1 MAKRGYILCGWRERL
16 WPAKVL
22 PKLAEEPPITGAQE
36 ETLEV
41 EIIGLKERVS
51 VKQEDA
57 VPLEE
62 ACIEDIVSNLNEKAD
77 PNEAVEELKYRCALK
92 TALDYLKE
100 DVSAREAPPS
110 KEGPSTRLS
119 QASSA
124 RSLSSSTLTSFQSL
138 PKEKLE
144 SESLNR
150 KRKQRNSPSLRTGT
164 KKRNLRCS
172 LILEK
177 SPEANGNGTEPSK
190 CSTGDLCNTSNS
202 DSENCMATGS
212 SLLAG
217 EKKTKPKLLKKS
229 LTSNKLSLK
238 LKEEKSKQGRRR
250 AKGAGSPG
258 SLPNGSS
265 KGRGRPPAEGAS
277 LSASCSSGTVI
288 AGRSRMSTRLQPKGM
303 LLRSSSKSAS
313 VLEKSTGSE
322 NKNVAKQVNG
332 RKKTRSLKQPKGKQ
346 ETNATT
352 SSYRKRECRNSPESS
367 AGLSDCRVL
376 SDGILSQLQEE
387 ENEAVPPVVVNKAKE
402 FHLPDFEEE
411 EGLEPSGLSSERTF
425 SEKLSQLSDLVDED
439 DDEEELP
446 SILSH
451 QEPESIDKGI
461 LVWCKWQRYPYW
473 PAVVKNVKRK
483 HRKANVLFIEG
494 DTSDKKKSFSV
505 SLRNLKHFDC
515 EEKQDLI
522 DQAKK
527 DYCQEIEW
535 CIQLISDY
543 RIRVG
548 CHSFTGSFLEYFA
561 DDISYP
567 VRKQYQQSSVQMTFP
582 SVAEEDLEDSLL
594 ETSPQKPSRKL
605 LPDRT
610 RAARDKANK
619 KIVEFIVKTKG
630 AEEHLLAILKCR
642 KESRWMKDF
651 LSSRQYGT
659 CIETYLEDEEQLE
672 LVVNYLK
679 EVAYHEIDTAHLHRL
694 RGDGVKFILDVLL
707 PEAII
712 YAISAVDDID
722 YKKAEEKY
730 MKGPSVSKRERE
742 EFDEEILERKRLQA
756 ELVAADSV

>member
-1 MAKRGYILCGWRERL
+1 MQLFISPTLTKAV
-16 WPAKVL
+16 VL
-22 PKLAEEPPITGAQE
+22 T
-36 ETLEV
+36 
-41 EIIGLKERVS
+41 
-51 VKQEDA
+51 
-57 VPLEE
+57 
-62 ACIEDIVSNLNEKAD
+62 ACCSPSGEKID
-77 PNEAVEELKYRCALK
+77 PDEAVEELKYRCALK
-92 TALDYLKE
+92 TALDSLKE
-100 DVSAREAPPS
+100 NVPTREAPPS
-110 KEGPSTRLS
+110 KEGPSTRSS
-119 QASSA
+119 QANGA
-124 RSLSSSTLTSFQSL
+124 RSLLSSPLTSCQSL
-138 PKEKLE
+138 SKEKLE

-150 KRKQRNSPSLRTGT
+150 KRKQRNSPNLRTGT
-164 KKRNLRCS
+164 KKQNLRCS
-172 LILEK
+172 LIPEK
-177 SPEANGNGTEPSK
+177 SPGANENGTKRSK
-190 CSTGDLCNTSNS
+190 RSTEDLCNTSNS
-202 DSENCMATGS
+202 DSENCTATGS
-212 SLLAG
+212 LLLSR
-217 EKKTKPKLLKKS
+217 EKKTKPRLLKKS
-229 LTSNKLSLK
+229 LTSNKASLK
-238 LKEEKSKQGRRR
+238 LKEEKCKQGRRR
-250 AKGAGSPG
+250 ARGAGSPG
-258 SLPNGSS
+258 SLTNGSS
-265 KGRGRPPAEGAS
+265 KGRGQPPAEGAS
-277 LSASCSSGTVI
+277 LSASCSSGVVVP
-288 AGRSRMSTRLQPKGM
+288 GRSRMSTRQQPKGM
-303 LLRSSSKSAS
+303 LLRSSSKNAS
-313 VLEKSTGSE
+313 VLQKSTGSE

-332 RKKTRSLKQPKGKQ
+332 RKKSRSLKLRLKGKR
-346 ETNATT
+346 EANATT
-352 SSYRKRECRNSPESS
+352 SSYKKRECRNSPESS

-376 SDGILSQLQEE
+376 SDGVLPQLQEE
-387 ENEAVPPVVVNKAKE
+387 ENEDEPPVVMNRAKE
-402 FHLPDFEEE
+402 FHLPEFEEE
-411 EGLEPSGLSSERTF
+411 EGLEPSGLSSDRTF
-425 SEKLSQLSDLVDED
+425 SEKLSQLSDLVEEEEE
-439 DDEEELP
+439 EEELP

-494 DTSDKKKSFSV
+494 NTSEKKKSFSV

-522 DQAKK
+522 NQAKK
-527 DYCQEIEW
+527 DYRQEIEW
-535 CIQLISDY
+535 GVQLISDY

-582 SVAEEDLEDSLL
+582 NVAEEDLEDSVL
-594 ETSPQKPSRKL
+594 ETSPQKPSKKL

-651 LSSRQYGT
+651 LNSRQCGK
-659 CIETYLEDEEQLE
+659 CVETYLEDEEQLE

-679 EVAYHEIDTAHLHRL
+679 EVAYHEIDTANLHRL
-694 RGDGVKFILDVLL
+694 LGDGVKFILDVLL

-756 ELVAADSV
+756 ELMAADSV

>member
-1 MAKRGYILCGWRERL
+1 MASGGYVLYRWKERL

-22 PKLAEEPPITGAQE
+22 PKAGLAEEPPIANAQ
-36 ETLEV
+36 ETLEI

-62 ACIEDIVSNLNEKAD
+62 ARIEDIVSNLSEKVD
-77 PNEAVEELKYRCALK
+77 PIEAVEELKYRCALK
-92 TALDYLKE
+92 YALDSLKE
-100 DVSAREAPPS
+100 DVATLEVPPS

-119 QASSA
+119 QANSA
-124 RSLSSSTLTSFQSL
+124 RSLSSSPLTRCQSL
-138 PKEKLE
+138 SKEQLE

-150 KRKQRNSPSLRTGT
+150 KRKQRNSPDLRTE
-164 KKRNLRCS
+164 KKKQNLGCS
-172 LILEK
+172 LSLEER
-177 SPEANGNGTEPSK
+177 PGVNENGTNPSK
-190 CSTGDLCNTSNS
+190 CGDGDLCNTSKS
-202 DSENCMATGS
+202 GSENCMAMGS
-212 SLLAG
+212 PMALRG
-217 EKKTKPKLLKKS
+217 KKPEPKVLKKS
-229 LTSNKLSLK
+229 LTSNKPSLK
-238 LKEEKSKQGRRR
+238 LKEERNKQGRER
-250 AKGAGSPG
+250 ARGAGSPG
-258 SLPNGSS
+258 SLTNGSS
-265 KGRGRPPAEGAS
+265 KGQGQTPAGGAA
-277 LSASCSSGTVI
+277 LSAACSSVLSE
-288 AGRSRMSTRLQPKGM
+288 RSRMSTRQQPKGM
-303 LLRSSSKSAS
+303 ALRSASKSAS
-313 VLEKSTGSE
+313 VLEKNTGSE
-322 NKNVAKQVNG
+322 SRNVGKQ
-332 RKKTRSLKQPKGKQ
+332 TRNLKGLKGEQ
-346 ETNATT
+346 ETNTTT
-352 SSYRKRECRNSPESS
+352 SSCRERECTNSPESS
-367 AGLSDCRVL
+367 AGLSDCTVL
-376 SDGILSQLQEE
+376 SDGVLSQLQEE
-387 ENEAVPPVVVNKAKE
+387 NEDEPPVVMDKAKE

-411 EGLEPSGLSSERTF
+411 EGLKPSGLSSERTL
-425 SEKLSQLSDLVDED
+425 SEKLSHLSDLVDDDD

-461 LVWCKWQRYPYW
+461 LVWCKWQKFPYL
-473 PAVVKNVKRK
+473 PAVVTNVKRK
-483 HRKANVLFIEG
+483 YRKAYVLFIEENM
-494 DTSDKKKSFSV
+494 SDKNNKSLSV

-515 EEKQDLI
+515 KEKQDLI

-527 DYCQEIEW
+527 DYRQEIEW

-561 DDISYP
+561 DDISCP
-567 VRKQYQQSSVQMTFP
+567 VKKQYQLSSAQMTFP
-582 SVAEEDLEDSLL
+582 SIAEEDLEDSVL

-610 RAARDKANK
+610 RAARDKANQ

-679 EVAYHEIDTAHLHRL
+679 EVAYHEIDTSNLQQL
-694 RGDGVKFILDVLL
+694 LGDGVKFISDVLL

-722 YKKAEEKY
+722 YKEAEEKY

-756 ELVAADSV
+756 QPVAADSV

>member
-1 MAKRGYILCGWRERL
+1 MYQPEKHHLQMRGQ
-16 WPAKVL
+16 VL
-22 PKLAEEPPITGAQE
+22 AHPRQT
-36 ETLEV
+36 
-41 EIIGLKERVS
+41 
-51 VKQEDA
+51 
-57 VPLEE
+57 VP
-62 ACIEDIVSNLNEKAD
+62 
-77 PNEAVEELKYRCALK
+77 
-92 TALDYLKE
+92 
-100 DVSAREAPPS
+100 
-110 KEGPSTRLS
+110 
-119 QASSA
+119 
-124 RSLSSSTLTSFQSL
+124 
-138 PKEKLE
+138 
-144 SESLNR
+144 
-150 KRKQRNSPSLRTGT
+150 
-164 KKRNLRCS
+164 
-172 LILEK
+172 EK
-177 SPEANGNGTEPSK
+177 SPGANENGTKRSK
-190 CSTGDLCNTSNS
+190 RSTGDLCNTSNS
-202 DSENCMATGS
+202 DSDNCTATGS
-212 SLLAG
+212 PLLSR
-217 EKKTKPKLLKKS
+217 EKKTKPRLLKKS
-229 LTSNKLSLK
+229 LTSNKVSLK
-238 LKEEKSKQGRRR
+238 LKEEKRKQERRR
-250 AKGAGSPG
+250 ARGAESPG
-258 SLPNGSS
+258 SLTNASS
-265 KGRGRPPAEGAS
+265 KGRGQPHAEGAS
-277 LSASCSSGTVI
+277 LSAPCSSGMVVP
-288 AGRSRMSTRLQPKGM
+288 GRSRMSTRQQPKGM
-303 LLRSSSKSAS
+303 LLRSSSKNAS
-313 VLEKSTGSE
+313 VLQKSTGSE
-322 NKNVAKQVNG
+322 NKNVGKLING
-332 RKKTRSLKQPKGKQ
+332 RKKARSLKRPKGKQ
-346 ETNATT
+346 EANAAT
-352 SSYRKRECRNSPESS
+352 SPYGKRECRNSPESS
-367 AGLSDCRVL
+367 AGLSDCGVL
-376 SDGILSQLQEE
+376 SDGVLSQLQEE
-387 ENEAVPPVVVNKAKE
+387 ENEDEPPVVMNKAQE

-411 EGLEPSGLSSERTF
+411 EGLKPSGLSSERTF
-425 SEKLSQLSDLVDED
+425 SEKLSQLSDLVDEEEE
-439 DDEEELP
+439 EEELP

-451 QEPESIDKGI
+451 QEPEAIDKGI

-494 DTSDKKKSFSV
+494 NTSDKNKSFSV

-527 DYCQEIEW
+527 DYRQEIEW

-548 CHSFTGSFLEYFA
+548 CRSFTGSFLEYFA

-582 SVAEEDLEDSLL
+582 SVAEEDLEDSAL

-659 CIETYLEDEEQLE
+659 CVETYLEDEEQLE

-679 EVAYHEIDTAHLHRL
+679 EVAYHEIDAANLHRL
-694 RGDGVKFILDVLL
+694 LGDGVKFILDVLL

-742 EFDEEILERKRLQA
+742 EFDKEILERKRLQA
-756 ELVAADSV
+756 ELMAAGSV

>member
-1 MAKRGYILCGWRERL
+1 MQNATMATRGYILCGWRERL

-22 PKLAEEPPITGAQE
+22 PKLAEEPPITDTQE
-36 ETLEV
+36 EILEV
-41 EIIGLKERVS
+41 EIIGLKE
-51 VKQEDA
+51 
-57 VPLEE
+57 
-62 ACIEDIVSNLNEKAD
+62 
-77 PNEAVEELKYRCALK
+77 
-92 TALDYLKE
+92 
-100 DVSAREAPPS
+100 
-110 KEGPSTRLS
+110 
-119 QASSA
+119 
-124 RSLSSSTLTSFQSL
+124 SSST
-138 PKEKLE
+138 
-144 SESLNR
+144 
-150 KRKQRNSPSLRTGT
+150 
-164 KKRNLRCS
+164 
-172 LILEK
+172 
-177 SPEANGNGTEPSK
+177 A
-190 CSTGDLCNTSNS
+190 
-202 DSENCMATGS
+202 
-212 SLLAG
+212 
-217 EKKTKPKLLKKS
+217 
-229 LTSNKLSLK
+229 
-238 LKEEKSKQGRRR
+238 
-250 AKGAGSPG
+250 
-258 SLPNGSS
+258 
-265 KGRGRPPAEGAS
+265 
-277 LSASCSSGTVI
+277 V
-288 AGRSRMSTRLQPKGM
+288 AGRSRMSTRQQAKGM
-303 LLRSSSKSAS
+303 LLRSSSKNAS
-313 VLEKSTGSE
+313 ILEKSTGSE
-322 NKNVAKQVNG
+322 NKNVAKQ
-332 RKKTRSLKQPKGKQ
+332 
-346 ETNATT
+346 
-352 SSYRKRECRNSPESS
+352 
-367 AGLSDCRVL
+367 
-376 SDGILSQLQEE
+376 LQEE
-387 ENEAVPPVVVNKAKE
+387 ENEDVPPVVVNTAKE

-425 SEKLSQLSDLVDED
+425 SEQLSQLSDLVDED

-494 DTSDKKKSFSV
+494 DTSDKKKSSDRQH
-505 SLRNLKHFDC
+505 S
-515 EEKQDLI
+515 DLCVAPFLQ

-527 DYCQEIEW
+527 DYRQEIEW

-567 VRKQYQQSSVQMTFP
+567 VRKQYQQSSVQMAFP
-582 SVAEEDLEDSLL
+582 SVAEEDLEDSVL

-651 LSSRQYGT
+651 LSSRQYGACT
-659 CIETYLEDEEQLE
+659 ETYLEDEEQLE

-679 EVAYHEIDTAHLHRL
+679 EVADHEIDTAHLHRL

-707 PEAII
+707 PEVSKREALNEGIVKVDKAII

-756 ELVAADSV
+756 ELVAAGSV

>member
-1 MAKRGYILCGWRERL
+1 MANRGYVLCSWRERL

-22 PKLAEEPPITGAQE
+22 LKPGLAEEPSVTNTQ

-41 EIIGLKERVS
+41 EIVGLKEKIS
-51 VKQEDA
+51 VKQADA

-62 ACIEDIVSNLNEKAD
+62 ARIEDIVSNLNEKKD

-92 TALDYLKE
+92 TALDSLKE
-100 DVSAREAPPS
+100 NVPARQVPPS

-119 QASSA
+119 QANKA
-124 RSLSSSTLTSFQSL
+124 RSLSSSPFTGRQSL
-138 PKEKLE
+138 SKEKLK
-144 SESLNR
+144 SETPSR
-150 KRKQRNSPSLRTGT
+150 KRKQRNSPSLKTGT
-164 KKRNLRCS
+164 RSQNLKCS
-172 LILEK
+172 FIPEE
-177 SPEANGNGTEPSK
+177 SPGANENGTKPSK
-190 CSTGDLCNTSNS
+190 RSTGDLCNTSDLGS
-202 DSENCMATGS
+202 QNCTVTGS
-212 SLLAG
+212 PLLSR
-217 EKKTKPKLLKKS
+217 EKKLKPRLLKKS

-238 LKEEKSKQGRRR
+238 PKEEKSKRGRKR
-250 AKGAGSPG
+250 ARGAGSPV
-258 SLPNGSS
+258 SLTNGSP
-265 KGRGRPPAEGAS
+265 KEQGQPPAEGAS
-277 LSASCSSGTVI
+277 LSASCN
-288 AGRSRMSTRLQPKGM
+288 AGPVGPERSRMSTRQQPKKM
-303 LLRSSSKSAS
+303 VLCSSSRNTS

-322 NKNVAKQVNG
+322 AKNGAKQVNG
-332 RKKTRSLKQPKGKQ
+332 RKRTRSLKQLRGKR
-346 ETNATT
+346 ETSATV
-352 SSYRKRECRNSPESS
+352 SSHRKRGCRNGPRPP
-367 AGLSDCRVL
+367 AGLSD
-376 SDGILSQLQEE
+376 GFPSQLQEE
-387 ENEAVPPVVVNKAKE
+387 EEENEDVPPVVMNQAKE

-411 EGLEPSGLSSERTF
+411 EGLEPSGLSSEQVF
-425 SEKLSQLSDLVDED
+425 SEKLSQLSDLVDDD

-451 QEPESIDKGI
+451 QEPESIDEGI

-483 HRKANVLFIEG
+483 HRKANVFFIEG
-494 DTSDKKKSFSV
+494 NTGDKKRSFSV

-527 DYCQEIEW
+527 DYRQEIEW

-567 VRKQYQQSSVQMTFP
+567 VRKQYRQSFVEMTFP
-582 SVAEEDLEDSLL
+582 NGAEEDLEESAL

-651 LSSRQYGT
+651 LSSRQYGS
-659 CIETYLEDEEQLE
+659 CVETYLEDEEQLD

-679 EVAYHEIDTAHLHRL
+679 EVACHEGDTANLQRLH
-694 RGDGVKFILDVLL
+694 GDGVKFILDVLL

-742 EFDEEILERKRLQA
+742 KFDEEILERRWLQS

>member
-1 MAKRGYILCGWRERL
+1 MANRGYVLCCWRGRL

-22 PKLAEEPPITGAQE
+22 PKPGLAEDPPISNAQE
-36 ETLEV
+36 VLEV
-41 EIIGLKERVS
+41 EIISLKERVS

-57 VPLEE
+57 VSLEE
-62 ACIEDIVSNLNEKAD
+62 ACIEDIVSNLSEKID
-77 PNEAVEELKYRCALK
+77 PDEAVEELKYRCALK
-92 TALDYLKE
+92 TALDSLKE
-100 DVSAREAPPS
+100 NVPTREAPPS
-110 KEGPSTRLS
+110 KEGPSTHSS
-119 QASSA
+119 QANGA
-124 RSLSSSTLTSFQSL
+124 RSLSSSPLTSCQSL
-138 PKEKLE
+138 SKEKLE

-150 KRKQRNSPSLRTGT
+150 KRKQRNSPNLRTGT
-164 KKRNLRCS
+164 KKQNLSCS
-172 LILEK
+172 LIPEK
-177 SPEANGNGTEPSK
+177 SPGANENGTKRSK
-190 CSTGDLCNTSNS
+190 RSTEDLCNTSNS
-202 DSENCMATGS
+202 DSENCTATGS
-212 SLLAG
+212 PLLSR
-217 EKKTKPKLLKKS
+217 EKKTKPRLLKKS
-229 LTSNKLSLK
+229 LMSNKVSLK
-238 LKEEKSKQGRRR
+238 LKEEKCKQGRRR
-250 AKGAGSPG
+250 ARGAGSPE
-258 SLPNGSS
+258 SLTNGSS
-265 KGRGRPPAEGAS
+265 KGRGQPPGAS
-277 LSASCSSGTVI
+277 LSASCSSGMVVP
-288 AGRSRMSTRLQPKGM
+288 GRSRMSTRQQPKGM
-303 LLRSSSKSAS
+303 LLRSSSKNAS
-313 VLEKSTGSE
+313 VFQKSTGSE
-322 NKNVAKQVNG
+322 NKNVVK
-332 RKKTRSLKQPKGKQ
+332 
-346 ETNATT
+346 
-352 SSYRKRECRNSPESS
+352 
-367 AGLSDCRVL
+367 
-376 SDGILSQLQEE
+376 QLQEE
-387 ENEAVPPVVVNKAKE
+387 ENEDEPPVVMNKAKE
-402 FHLPDFEEE
+402 FHLPEFEEE

-425 SEKLSQLSDLVDED
+425 SEKLSQLSDLVEEEEEE
-439 DDEEELP
+439 EEELP

-494 DTSDKKKSFSV
+494 NTSEKKKSFSV

-582 SVAEEDLEDSLL
+582 SVAEEDLEDSVL

-651 LSSRQYGT
+651 LNSRQCGK
-659 CIETYLEDEEQLE
+659 CVETYLEDEEQLE

-679 EVAYHEIDTAHLHRL
+679 EVAYHEIDTANLHRL
-694 RGDGVKFILDVLL
+694 LGDGVKFILDVLL

-756 ELVAADSV
+756 ELMAADSV